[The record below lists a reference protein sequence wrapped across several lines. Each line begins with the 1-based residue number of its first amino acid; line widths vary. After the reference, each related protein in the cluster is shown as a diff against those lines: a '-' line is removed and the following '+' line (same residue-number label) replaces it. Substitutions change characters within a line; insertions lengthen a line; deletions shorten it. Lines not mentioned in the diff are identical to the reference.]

1 MTRTALAALADQ
13 QKLIES
19 IEATHR
25 KQASATND
33 SLASILEI
41 VKDQHGQIARLTAG
55 LQYLSRYAG
64 IEPRV
69 ASAMGLKL
77 VQADVQNPAQPIP
90 EPPAGPPTQ
99 TTQEVNTPE
108 AFADVQAPGLVPG
121 STQDVAADVTTTN
134 YTPGEDVP
142 APAVHQLVDVTQ
154 PVDGTQTQR
163 PLNETKT
170 ETDVRVGDPMNP
182 QRAYP
187 TQPWM
192 QPQRTTGSVQKSAQD
207 IADDSALRTMA
218 CIRLARLQMRAGI
231 ATASEGAVSPDF
243 EIAGKI
249 EKNASMSIEEIESQI
264 ATLDAVVKKQAG
276 SDAARNQRL
285 VPKSASG
292 RQAPSMVGGGS
303 AAVFDDDA
311 EGLFM

>member
-13 QKLIES
+13 QKQIES
-19 IEATHR
+19 IEAAQR

-33 SLASILEI
+33 SLGDLLTI
-41 VKDQHGQIARLTAG
+41 VKDQQGQIARLTAG
-55 LQYLSRYAG
+55 LQYLSRCAG
-64 IEPRV
+64 MESKV

-90 EPPAGPPTQ
+90 EPPAVPPTQ

-121 STQDVAADVTTTN
+121 STQDVAADSVTTN
-134 YTPGEDVP
+134 YTPGEDIP
-142 APAVHQLVDVTQ
+142 APAVKRLVDVTA

-182 QRAYP
+182 QTAFP
-187 TQPWM
+187 MQPWM
-192 QPQRTTGSVQKSAQD
+192 APQRTTGSVQKSAKE
-207 IADDSALRTMA
+207 IADDAALRTMA
-218 CIRLARLQMRAGI
+218 SIRLARLQMRAGI

-243 EIAGKI
+243 EIAGRI
-249 EKNASMSIEEIESQI
+249 EKDASLSIQDIENQI
-264 ATLDAVVKKQAG
+264 ETLDAVVKKQAAN
-276 SDAARNQRL
+276 DAVRNPRL

-292 RQAPSMVGGGS
+292 RVAPSMAGGGS
-303 AAVFDDDA
+303 APSFDDDA
-311 EGLFM
+311 EGIFM

>member
-13 QKLIES
+13 QKQIEGIES
-19 IEATHR
+19 AHR
-25 KQASATND
+25 KQAAATTD
-33 SLASILEI
+33 SLASVLQI
-41 VKDQHGQIARLTAG
+41 VKDQQGQIARLTAG
-55 LQYLSRYAG
+55 LQYLSRCAG
-64 IEPRV
+64 MESRV

-142 APAVHQLVDVTQ
+142 APAVKQLVDVTQ

-163 PLNETKT
+163 PLSETRT
-170 ETDVRVGDPMNP
+170 DTDVRVGDPMNP
-182 QRAYP
+182 QTAFP
-187 TQPWM
+187 MQPFM
-192 QPQRTTGSVQKSAQD
+192 APQRTTGSVQKSAKE
-207 IADDSALRTMA
+207 IADDAALRTMA
-218 CIRLARLQMRAGI
+218 SIRLARLQMRAGI

-243 EIAGKI
+243 EIAGRI
-249 EKNASMSIEEIESQI
+249 EKDASLSIQDIENQI

-303 AAVFDDDA
+303 APTLDDDA
-311 EGLFM
+311 EGIFM

>member
-13 QKLIES
+13 QKLIEG
-19 IEATHR
+19 IEAAHR
-25 KQASATND
+25 KQASDTND
-33 SLASILEI
+33 SLASVLQI
-41 VKDQHGQIARLTAG
+41 VKDQQGQIARLTAG

-69 ASAMGLKL
+69 ASAMGLRL

-90 EPPAGPPTQ
+90 EPPAVPPTQ

-142 APAVHQLVDVTQ
+142 ASAVKRLVDVTA

-182 QRAYP
+182 QTAFP

-192 QPQRTTGSVQKSAQD
+192 APQRTTGSVQKTPQEV
-207 IADDSALRTMA
+207 ADDAALRTMA
-218 CIRLARLQMRAGI
+218 SIRLARLQMRAGI
-231 ATASEGAVSPDF
+231 ATASEGSVSPDF

-249 EKNASMSIEEIESQI
+249 EKDATLSIQDIENQI
-264 ATLDAVVKKQAG
+264 ATLDAVVKKQA
-276 SDAARNQRL
+276 STDASRNQRL

-303 AAVFDDDA
+303 AGAVDDDA

>member
-13 QKLIES
+13 QKQIEG
-19 IEATHR
+19 IEAAQR
-25 KQASATND
+25 KQASATTD
-33 SLASILEI
+33 SLASVLDI
-41 VKDQHGQIARLTAG
+41 VKDQQGQIARLTAG
-55 LQYLSRYAG
+55 LQYLSRCAG
-64 IEPRV
+64 MESRV

-142 APAVHQLVDVTQ
+142 APAVKQLVDVTQ

-163 PLNETKT
+163 PLSETRT
-170 ETDVRVGDPMNP
+170 DTDVRVGDPMNP
-182 QRAYP
+182 QTAFP
-187 TQPWM
+187 MQPFM
-192 QPQRTTGSVQKSAQD
+192 APQRTTGSVQKSAKE
-207 IADDSALRTMA
+207 IADDAALRTMA
-218 CIRLARLQMRAGI
+218 SIRLARLQMRAGI

-243 EIAGKI
+243 EIAGRI
-249 EKNASMSIEEIESQI
+249 EKDASLSIQDIENQI

-303 AAVFDDDA
+303 APAFDDDA
-311 EGLFM
+311 EGIFM

>member
-25 KQASATND
+25 KNAAATND
-33 SLASILEI
+33 SLASVLQI
-41 VKDQHGQIARLTAG
+41 VKDQQGQLTRLTAG
-55 LQYLSRYAG
+55 LQYLSRCAG
-64 IEPRV
+64 MESRV

-121 STQDVAADVTTTN
+121 STQDVAADSTTTN
-134 YTPGEDVP
+134 YTPGEDIP
-142 APAVHQLVDVTQ
+142 ASAVHQLVDVTQ

-163 PLNETKT
+163 PLDETKT
-170 ETDVRVGDPMNP
+170 ETDVRVGNPMNP
-182 QRAYP
+182 QTAFP
-187 TQPWM
+187 MQPWM
-192 QPQRTTGSVQKSAQD
+192 APQRTTGSVQKSAQE
-207 IADDSALRTMA
+207 IADEAATRTMA
-218 CIRLARLQMRAGI
+218 SVRLARLQMRAGI
-231 ATASEGAVSPDF
+231 ATASEGSVSPDF
-243 EIAGKI
+243 EIAGRI
-249 EKNASMSIEEIESQI
+249 EKDASLSLADIEAQI
-264 ATLDAVVKKQAG
+264 ATLDAVVKKQAAN
-276 SDAARNQRL
+276 DATRNPRL

-292 RQAPSMVGGGS
+292 RQAPSMAGGGS
-303 AAVFDDDA
+303 VATYDDDA
-311 EGLFM
+311 EGIFV

>member
-13 QKLIES
+13 QKLIEG

-25 KQASATND
+25 KNAAATND
-33 SLASILEI
+33 SLASVLQI
-41 VKDQHGQIARLTAG
+41 VKDQQGQITRLTAG

-77 VQADVQNPAQPIP
+77 VEADVQNPAQPIP

-121 STQDVAADVTTTN
+121 STQDVAADAVTTN
-134 YTPGEDVP
+134 YTPGGDIP
-142 APAVHQLVDVTQ
+142 APAVKQLVDVTQ
-154 PVDGTQTQR
+154 PVDGAQTQR

-182 QRAYP
+182 QTAFP
-187 TQPWM
+187 MQPWM
-192 QPQRTTGSVQKSAQD
+192 QPQRTTGSVQKSPQQV
-207 IADDSALRTMA
+207 ADDAALRTMA
-218 CIRLARLQMRAGI
+218 SIRLARLQMRAGI

-249 EKNASMSIEEIESQI
+249 EKNASLSIQDIENQI
-264 ATLDAVVKKQAG
+264 ETLDAVVKKQA
-276 SDAARNQRL
+276 ANNAVRNPSL

-292 RQAPSMVGGGS
+292 RTAPSMVGGGS
-303 AAVFDDDA
+303 APTYDDDA
-311 EGLFM
+311 EGIFM

>member
-1 MTRTALAALADQ
+1 MTRTALAALAEQ
-13 QKLIES
+13 QKLIDDV
-19 IEATHR
+19 AAAQR
-25 KQASATND
+25 KNASATND
-33 SLASILEI
+33 SLASVLQI
-41 VKDQHGQIARLTAG
+41 VKDQQGQIARLTAG

-90 EPPAGPPTQ
+90 EPPAVPPTQ

-142 APAVHQLVDVTQ
+142 APAVKRLVDVTA

-182 QRAYP
+182 QTAFP
-187 TQPWM
+187 MQPFM
-192 QPQRTTGSVQKSAQD
+192 APQRTASVQKTAQE
-207 IADDSALRTMA
+207 IADEAATRTMA
-218 CIRLARLQMRAGI
+218 SIRLARLQMRAGI

-249 EKNASMSIEEIESQI
+249 EKNASLSLADIEAQIE
-264 ATLDAVVKKQAG
+264 TLDAVVKKQAG
-276 SDAARNQRL
+276 NDAARNQRL

-292 RQAPSMVGGGS
+292 RQAPSLAGAGG
-303 AAVFDDDA
+303 APVYDDDA
-311 EGLFM
+311 EGLFV